1 METNQ
6 DPNEAYNIFI
16 QKILLL
22 CDHYFSEKE
31 LKVTTGIKKSSKR
44 KQLLHKKFLKN
55 RNNLNES
62 ESKNYKKLFEP
73 VKQRA
78 KKLHY

>member
-44 KQLLHKKFLKN
+44 KQLLHKKFLKIW
-55 RNNLNES
+55 NNLNES

-73 VKQRA
+73 VKMRA